1 MVSPIS
7 NQLISNNKS
16 QIAAVSY
23 PAVLAEKRKPANQW
37 AN

>member
-1 MVSPIS
+1 MALTVG
-7 NQLISNNKS
+7 

-37 AN
+37 ASL